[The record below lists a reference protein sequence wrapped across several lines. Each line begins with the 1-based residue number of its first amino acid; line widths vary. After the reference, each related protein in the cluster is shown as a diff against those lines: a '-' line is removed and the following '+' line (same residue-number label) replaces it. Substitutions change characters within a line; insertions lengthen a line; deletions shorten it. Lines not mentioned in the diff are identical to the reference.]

1 MNWPLIVSI
10 SVNFLWVLLVYVFIH
25 IVTGFFIDPEYDVK
39 KHKIRCFMDRTAEGA
54 VLLLAG
60 LVFVNIFGCAFT
72 GVPLTPSV
80 PGLKKL
86 VMKIEEAGLK
96 QSVEVERTEAGDKSN
111 NIVIPGDSFR
121 TKNTVGDNKAGNN
134 VAKNIVGDNKQGNN
148 KTQNSKSKNS
158 NSDSMADKIKYAKQN
173 NYTFLYNN
181 KKVNEED
188 FDYKN
193 SDVVVLNDLKLVIG
207 MPK

>member
-1 MNWPLIVSI
+1 MDWSLIVSI
-10 SVNFLWVLLVYVFIH
+10 SVNFMWVLLAYVIIL
-25 IVTGFFIDPEYDVK
+25 IVTGFFIDPEYDDR
-39 KHKIRCFMDRTAEGA
+39 KHKIRCFMDRTGEGF

-60 LVFVNIFGCAFT
+60 LILINILGCAFT
-72 GVPLTPSV
+72 SVPLTPSV
-80 PGLKKL
+80 PCLKRV
-86 VMKIEEAGLK
+86 VMKIEKTSLK
-96 QSVEVERTEAGDKSN
+96 RSVEVGQPETGDKSN
-111 NIVIPGDSFR
+111 NIVISDDSFG
-121 TKNTVGDNKAGNN
+121 TKNTVWDNKTGNN
-134 VAKNIVGDNKQGNN
+134 VAKNTMGDNKEENN

-158 NSDSMADKIKYAKQN
+158 NNDSMADKIKYAKQH

-181 KKVNEED
+181 EKVNMED

>member
-1 MNWPLIVSI
+1 MNWSLIVSI
-10 SVNFLWVLLVYVFIH
+10 SVNFWWVLLAYVVIL
-25 IVTGFFIDPEYDVK
+25 IVTGFFIDPEYDDR
-39 KHKIRCFMDRTAEGA
+39 KHKIRCFMDKTGEGF

-60 LVFVNIFGCAFT
+60 LVFINIFGCAFT

-96 QSVEVERTEAGDKSN
+96 RSVEAEQTEAGDKGN
-111 NIVIPGDSFR
+111 NIVIPDDSFG
-121 TKNTVGDNKAGNN
+121 TKNTVGDNKAENN
-134 VAKNIVGDNKQGNN
+134 VAKNIVRDNKKGND

-158 NSDSMADKIKYAKQN
+158 NNGSIADKIKYAKQH
-173 NYTFLYNN
+173 NYIFLYNN
-181 KKVNEED
+181 EKVNMED

>member
-1 MNWPLIVSI
+1 MNWSLIVSI
-10 SVNFLWVLLVYVFIH
+10 LVNFLWVLLVYVIIL

-39 KHKIRCFMDRTAEGA
+39 KHKIRCFMDRTSEGA
-54 VLLLAG
+54 VLVLAG
-60 LVFVNIFGCAFT
+60 LVFVNILGCAFT

-80 PGLKKL
+80 PGLKKV
-86 VMKIEEAGLK
+86 VMKIEEVGLE
-96 QSVEVERTEAGDKSN
+96 QSVEMGQTETGDKSN
-111 NIVIPGDSFR
+111 NIVIPDDSFG
-121 TKNTVGDNKAGNN
+121 TKNTVWDNKAGNN
-134 VAKNIVGDNKQGNN
+134 GAKNTVEDDKEGNN

-158 NSDSMADKIKYAKQN
+158 NNDSMADKIKYAKQHG
-173 NYTFLYNN
+173 YTFLYNN
-181 KKVNEED
+181 EKVNMED